1 MNIFKRAWIWLIT
14 KKESTVTDITATD
27 GTAVTP
33 AATVETTPVVATDT
47 TATTTTTTV
56 TSEADAVCERLRKL
70 VVAAGGQAHVVIDDL
85 IALAKKLG

>member
-1 MNIFKRAWIWLIT
+1 M
-14 KKESTVTDITATD
+14 TDITATD